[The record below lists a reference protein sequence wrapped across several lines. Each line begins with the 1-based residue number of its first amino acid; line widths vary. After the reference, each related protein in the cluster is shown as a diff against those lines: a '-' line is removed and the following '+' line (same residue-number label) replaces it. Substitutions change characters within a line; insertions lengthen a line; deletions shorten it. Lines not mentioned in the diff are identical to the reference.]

1 MMKCISIL
9 EVNYVQPKK
18 VIYRRHTSI
27 SQILELFKSKGVNR
41 SRNGQRREAQSCAS
55 AFLASNGVHVT
66 YLSCIHI
73 LSLYYMHVSDA
84 HKKSG

>member
-41 SRNGQRREAQSCAS
+41 SRNGQRREAQSVC
-55 AFLASNGVHVT
+55 LCVLGVQWSTRYV
-66 YLSCIHI
+66 LI
-73 LSLYYMHVSDA
+73 MHS
-84 HKKSG
+84 HT